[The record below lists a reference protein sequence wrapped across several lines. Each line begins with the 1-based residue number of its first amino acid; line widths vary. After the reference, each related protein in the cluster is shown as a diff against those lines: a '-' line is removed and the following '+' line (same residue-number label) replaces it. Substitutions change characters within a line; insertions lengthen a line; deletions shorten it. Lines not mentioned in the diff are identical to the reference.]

1 MTRTEKGP
9 STESIHWNG
18 WPEIF
23 GLNSRLGQLFNDRWH
38 LHADEFSPGGELEET
53 DDTFILELDLPGVTK
68 DDITI
73 DVTGRRVSVHGD
85 RTEKER
91 TGVLR
96 HSTRTTGSFAY
107 EFSLPTPVDDSAVTA
122 ALNDGVLTIRMPKA
136 SGAKTTR
143 VSIA

>member
-1 MTRTEKGP
+1 MPRTEKHP
-9 STESIHWNG
+9 STELIHWNG
-18 WPEIF
+18 WPAMF
-23 GLNSRLGQLFNDRWH
+23 AWKSRLNQLLDNRLH

-53 DDTFILELDLPGVTK
+53 DDSFILELDLPGVAK
-68 DDITI
+68 DEITI

-107 EFSLPTPVDDSAVTA
+107 EFTLPTPVDDSAVTA
-122 ALNDGVLTIRMPKA
+122 ALNDGVLTVRMPKA

-143 VSIA
+143 VSIT